1 MKVEKKNLNESR
13 KEDMDELLNKMK
25 GLNEKIEEEIKENKA
40 MGN

>member
-13 KEDMDELLNKMK
+13 KEDMDELMKKMQ